1 MATEVIFETERLALS
16 RLTLDDAAFVLELL
30 NDPAF
35 IRYIGD
41 RGVRSPEGARQYLL
55 DGPLASYARFGFGL
69 WRVGLKATAEAIG
82 ICGLVKREALADV
95 DIGFAFLPRYRSQGY
110 AAESAAAVRDY
121 AFATA
126 GLERLVAITLPGNT
140 GSVRVLEGIG
150 LRYERRVKLDD
161 AGEELL
167 LYSRAR

>member
-1 MATEVIFETERLALS
+1 MATEVILETERLALS

-30 NDPAF
+30 NDPDF

-41 RGVRSPEGARQYLL
+41 RGVRTAEDARRYLL
-55 DGPLASYARFGFGL
+55 DGPLASYERFGFGL

-82 ICGLVKREALADV
+82 ICGLVKRDALSDV
-95 DIGFAFLPRYRSQGY
+95 DIGFAFLARHRSQGF

-121 AFATA
+121 AFSTA
-126 GLERLVAITLPGNT
+126 GLTRLVAITLPGNT

-150 LRYERRVKLDD
+150 LKFERRLRLDD